1 MNFSIK
7 TTSATEIQ
15 TPCLVLPLW
24 QDQPLSDA
32 AEQWNG
38 RLNGLIQSVLD
49 EDDFKASTGATR
61 VLYNLSNDAASNCS
75 RILLLGLGK
84 CEDFSPWKWRQ
95 ATAKAA
101 RAVRGIKRSEFAIM
115 LPQCDK
121 DCQISDSETGQGAV
135 EGVLL
140 GLHQYNG
147 FKTDDDTKNQTVI
160 ENVTLLAQD
169 GADSE
174 AMQSGIERG
183 QIIAAANISARGWVN
198 LPSNHKSPEYLALE
212 AQRIA
217 DETGLKCEVWDENK
231 IQAEKMDALYAVGMG
246 SDNPPRFIVL
256 EHAPSGTEND
266 APIILVGKGITFDS
280 GGYSI
285 KPGSGMEDMKDDMA
299 GAAVVLGA
307 MQAIGQLKP
316 QQRII
321 GIVSSAEN
329 MINGRAQRPGDI
341 VTARNG
347 LTIEV
352 LNTDAEG
359 RLVLADALSYAS
371 ELEPKPRVML
381 DFATLTGAI
390 GIALGQHAV
399 GLFCN
404 DDELAQ
410 QLSDAGDRSGDR
422 VWRLP
427 IWDEYKDA
435 MKGNISD
442 LKNITSDRYAGS
454 ISAAI
459 FLEKFVGEDIAWAHL
474 DIASMAAIKE
484 ERPLSQ
490 RGATGFGVRLVIDWL
505 EHLAAS

>member
-1 MNFSIK
+1 M
-7 TTSATEIQ
+7 
-15 TPCLVLPLW
+15 LPLW

-32 AEQWNG
+32 AQSWNE
-38 RLNGLIQSVLD
+38 RLNNLIQSVID
-49 EDDFKASTGATR
+49 EDDFKASLGATR
-61 VLYNLSNDAASNCS
+61 VLYVTNDAASTCS
-75 RILLLGLGK
+75 RIVLLGLGK
-84 CEDFSPWKWRQ
+84 CADFSPWKWRQ
-95 ATAKAA
+95 ATGRAA
-101 RAVRGIKRSEFAIM
+101 RAVRGIKRSEFALV
-115 LPQCDK
+115 LPQCDG
-121 DCQISDSETGQGAV
+121 DCQISDLETGQGAV

-147 FKTDDDTKNQTVI
+147 FKTDDETKNQTQI
-160 ENVTLLAQD
+160 ANVTLLASA
-169 GADSE
+169 GADS
-174 AMQSGIERG
+174 AQMQQGIERG
-183 QIIAAANISARGWVN
+183 QIIGQANLSARGWVN
-198 LPSNHKSPEYLALE
+198 TPSNLKSPIFLADE

-217 DETGLKCEVWDENK
+217 DENGLKCEVWDENK
-231 IQAEKMDALYAVGMG
+231 IQAEKMGALYAVGMG

-256 EHAPSGTEND
+256 EYAPAGTEND

-285 KPGSGMEDMKDDMA
+285 KPGAGMEEMKDDMA
-299 GAAVVLGA
+299 GAAVVLGS
-307 MQAIGQLKP
+307 MQAVGQLKP

-329 MINGRAQRPGDI
+329 MINGGAVRPGDI

-371 ELEPKPRVML
+371 ELKPRVML

-390 GIALGQHAV
+390 GIALGQHAA

-404 DDELAQ
+404 DDELAA
-410 QLSDAGDRSGDR
+410 QLSEAGDRSGDR

-442 LKNITSDRYAGS
+442 LKNISGDRYAGS
-454 ISAAI
+454 ITAAI
-459 FLEKFVGEDIAWAHL
+459 FLEKFVGEDIPWAHL
-474 DIASMAAIKE
+474 DIATIAAVRE
-484 ERPLSQ
+484 ERALSQ
-490 RGATGFGVRLVIDWL
+490 RNATGFGVRLVMDWL
-505 EHLAAS
+505 EHLAAK

>member
-1 MNFSIK
+1 MNFTIQTS
-7 TTSATEIQ
+7 SATETA
-15 TPCLVLPLW
+15 TPCLVLPIW

-32 AEQWNG
+32 AQQWNE

-49 EDDFKASTGATR
+49 EDDFKAAIGATR
-61 VLYNLSNDAASNCS
+61 VLYVTGDSASTCS
-75 RILLLGLGK
+75 RVLLLGLGK
-84 CEDFSPWKWRQ
+84 CAEFSPWKWRQ
-95 ATAKAA
+95 ATARAA
-101 RAVRGIKRSEFAIM
+101 RAVRGIKRSEFALA
-115 LPQCDK
+115 LPQCDN
-121 DCQISDSETGQGAV
+121 DCQSSPLETGQGAV

-140 GLHQYNG
+140 GLHQYNS
-147 FKTDDDTKNQTVI
+147 FKTDDETKNQTKI
-160 ENVTLLAQD
+160 ENVTLLAPE
-169 GADSE
+169 GADEE
-174 AMQSGIERG
+174 AMQNGIERG
-183 QIIAAANISARGWVN
+183 QIIGAANLSARGWVN
-198 LPSNHKSPEYLALE
+198 APSNTKSPAFLAHE

-217 DETGLKCEVWDENK
+217 DENGLKCEVWDENK
-231 IQAEKMDALYAVGMG
+231 IQQEKMGALYAVGMG
-246 SDNPPRFIVL
+246 SDNPPRFIIL
-256 EHAPSGTEND
+256 EHAPAGTEND
-266 APIILVGKGITFDS
+266 APIVLVGKGITFDS

-285 KPGSGMEDMKDDMA
+285 KPGSGMEEMKDDMA
-299 GAAVVLGA
+299 GAAVVLGS
-307 MQAIGQLKP
+307 MQAVGQLKP

-371 ELEPKPRVML
+371 ELKPRMML

-390 GIALGQHAV
+390 GIALGQHAA

-404 DDELAQ
+404 DDELAA
-410 QLSDAGDRSGDR
+410 QLSEAGDRSGDR

-427 IWDEYKDA
+427 IWEEYRDS

-442 LKNITSDRYAGS
+442 LKNITGDRYAGS
-454 ISAAI
+454 ITAAI
-459 FLEKFVGEDIAWAHL
+459 FLEKFVGDDIPWAHL
-474 DIASMAAIKE
+474 DIATIAAVKE
-484 ERPLSQ
+484 DRPLSQ

-505 EHLAAS
+505 EQLAAN